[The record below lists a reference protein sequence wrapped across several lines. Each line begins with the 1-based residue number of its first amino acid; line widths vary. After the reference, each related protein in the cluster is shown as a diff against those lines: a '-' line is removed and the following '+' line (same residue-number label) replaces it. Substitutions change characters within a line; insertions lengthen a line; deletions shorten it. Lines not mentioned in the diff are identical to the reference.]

1 MKGEKTMETWVH
13 RYCYRDKE
21 GRVVVVSKTV
31 KRKRP
36 RWPGRPRHK
45 GRGKVYGQARG

>member
-31 KRKRP
+31 KRP
-36 RWPGRPRHK
+36 RRPGRPRHK
-45 GRGKVYGQARG
+45 GRGKTYGQARG